1 MVSQEQKAIIER
13 YFHDVF
19 GRGDFSALDE
29 LLAPDFVTY
38 DPSGHIGGHGTE
50 AFKTWLQ
57 WYLARFT
64 DAQWTL
70 HDMIAEEEKV
80 VVRYSGT
87 PVYLGD
93 FFDIPSTRQR
103 VKEMGIL
110 IFRIKD
116 EKIQELWSALS
127 DLELVLE
134 LGASITYKAK

>member
-13 YFHDVF
+13 YYGDVF
-19 GRGDFSALDE
+19 ERGDFSALDE

-38 DPSGHIGGHGTE
+38 DPSGQIGGRGIE

-70 HDMIAEEEKV
+70 HEMIGEGEKV

-87 PVYLGD
+87 PIYLGN

-116 EKIQELWSALS
+116 GKIHELWSALS
-127 DLELVLE
+127 DLELVIE
-134 LGASITYKAK
+134 LGASVVYKG